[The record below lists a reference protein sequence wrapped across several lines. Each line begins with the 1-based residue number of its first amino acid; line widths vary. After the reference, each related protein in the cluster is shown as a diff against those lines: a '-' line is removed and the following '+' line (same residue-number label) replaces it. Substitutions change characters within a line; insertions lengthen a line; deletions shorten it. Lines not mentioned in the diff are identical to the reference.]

1 MKKMAVLLLA
11 GAVTLSLAACGG
23 KSDSTGSE
31 SSSSASAEASAS
43 TTVAGETYDT
53 GTFTVTVP
61 EGWMVVEQKDMTADA
76 DEDGNYPVDP
86 DYLGLIKGGESEWD
100 AFSKPTVYIWIW
112 ESDDME
118 QYADDATS
126 WYDERT
132 EIDVTVGDKK
142 VVAYETKTSHGE
154 DEDPYVYNLVYI
166 QLDDTHFAQVA
177 VPIDMVEFDG
187 VNVTDDDVAAI
198 MESIT
203 LK

>member
-187 VNVTDDDVAAI
+187 VNVTDDDVATI

>member
-11 GAVTLSLAACGG
+11 GAVTLSLAACSG